1 MQQFYG
7 SMNEY
12 LYPVYLISVNFAF
25 DFKTHLI
32 YKNS

>member
-1 MQQFYG
+1 MQQFF
-7 SMNEY
+7 SPMNEY
-12 LYPVYLISVNFAF
+12 LYPVCLISVNFAF